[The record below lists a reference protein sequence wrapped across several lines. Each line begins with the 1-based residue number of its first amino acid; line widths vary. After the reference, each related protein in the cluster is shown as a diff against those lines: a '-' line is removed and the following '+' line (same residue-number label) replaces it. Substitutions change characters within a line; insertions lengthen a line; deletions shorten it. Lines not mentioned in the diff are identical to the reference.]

1 MILFYSVQIKAK
13 FRKERVY
20 KMDDGHGR
28 QSFFSALFDKIKGRN
43 ENLSADDEIMDYL
56 NTEEFNDI
64 APFQK
69 EMIEN
74 ILDFDDLYVN
84 DVMTHRTDIVGV
96 EISSELKDAVRL
108 IIDEGFSRIPVYKD
122 DIDSITG
129 VLFAKD
135 LLTLV
140 FQESLEQHTI
150 SDFVREVIYVPE
162 TNSCAEIFEQLTAK
176 KMQIAVVLD
185 EYGGTAG
192 IVTME
197 DLLEAIVGNIQDEY
211 DDEEAEIEQI
221 TPNMFDCL
229 GTAHPD
235 DVARD
240 VGFDLPQDKEY
251 DTMAGFFIDLL
262 GRIPKN
268 GENPTVIC
276 DDIKFDAIIVN
287 DNRIE
292 RIRINRMNREN

>member
-1 MILFYSVQIKAK
+1 
-13 FRKERVY
+13 
-20 KMDDGHGR
+20 MDDGHGR
-28 QSFFSALFDKIKGRN
+28 QSFFSALFEKIKGRN
-43 ENLSADDEIMDYL
+43 ENQSTDDEIMDYL
-56 NTEEFNDI
+56 NTEEFDDI

-84 DVMTHRTDIVGV
+84 DVMTHRTDIAGV
-96 EISSELKDAVRL
+96 EVDSPLKDALRL
-108 IIDEGFSRIPVYKD
+108 IIDEGFSRIPVYKE
-122 DIDSITG
+122 DIDSIVG

-135 LLTLV
+135 LLTLALD
-140 FQESLEQHTI
+140 ESIEEHTI
-150 SDFVREVIYVPE
+150 SDFMREVIYVPE
-162 TNSCAEIFEQLTAK
+162 TNSCAELFEQLTAK

-229 GTAHPD
+229 GSAHPF
-235 DVARD
+235 DVAKA
-240 VGFDLPQDKEY
+240 VGFSLPEDKEY

-262 GRIPKN
+262 GRIPQN
-268 GENPTVIC
+268 GENPTVSY
-276 DDIKFDAIIVN
+276 DSVSFNALIVN

-292 RIRINRMNREN
+292 RIRITRT

>member
-1 MILFYSVQIKAK
+1 
-13 FRKERVY
+13 
-20 KMDDGHGR
+20 MDDGHGR
-28 QSFFSALFDKIKGRN
+28 QSFFSALFEKIKGRN
-43 ENLSADDEIMDYL
+43 ENQSTDDEIMDYL
-56 NTEEFNDI
+56 NTEEFDDI

-84 DVMTHRTDIVGV
+84 DVMTHRTDIAGV
-96 EISSELKDAVRL
+96 EVDSPLKDALRL
-108 IIDEGFSRIPVYKD
+108 IIDEGFSRIPVYKE

-135 LLTLV
+135 LLTLALD
-140 FQESLEQHTI
+140 ESIEEHTI
-150 SDFVREVIYVPE
+150 SDFMRKVIYVPE
-162 TNSCAEIFEQLTAK
+162 TNSCAELFEQLTAK

-229 GTAHPD
+229 GSAHPF
-235 DVARD
+235 DVAKA
-240 VGFDLPQDKEY
+240 VGFSLPEDKEY

-262 GRIPKN
+262 GRIPQN
-268 GENPTVIC
+268 GENPTVSY
-276 DDIKFDAIIVN
+276 DSVSFNALIVN

-292 RIRINRMNREN
+292 RIRITRT

>member
-1 MILFYSVQIKAK
+1 
-13 FRKERVY
+13 
-20 KMDDGHGR
+20 MDDGHGR
-28 QSFFSALFDKIKGRN
+28 QSFFSALFEKIKGRN
-43 ENLSADDEIMDYL
+43 ENQSTDDEIMDYL
-56 NTEEFNDI
+56 NTEEFDDI

-84 DVMTHRTDIVGV
+84 DVMTHRTDIAGV
-96 EISSELKDAVRL
+96 EVDSPLKDALRL
-108 IIDEGFSRIPVYKD
+108 IIDEGFSRIPVYKE

-135 LLTLV
+135 LLTLALD
-140 FQESLEQHTI
+140 ESIEEHTI
-150 SDFVREVIYVPE
+150 SDFMRKVIYVPE
-162 TNSCAEIFEQLTAK
+162 TNSCAELFEQLTAK

-229 GTAHPD
+229 GSAHPF
-235 DVARD
+235 DVAKT
-240 VGFDLPQDKEY
+240 VGFSLPEDKEY

-262 GRIPKN
+262 GRIPQN
-268 GENPTVIC
+268 GENPTVSY
-276 DDIKFDAIIVN
+276 DSVSFNALIVN

-292 RIRINRMNREN
+292 RIRITRT

>member
-1 MILFYSVQIKAK
+1 
-13 FRKERVY
+13 
-20 KMDDGHGR
+20 MDDGHGR
-28 QSFFSALFDKIKGRN
+28 QSFFSAFFDKIKGKN
-43 ENLSADDEIMDYL
+43 ENQSTDDEIMDYL
-56 NTEEFNDI
+56 NTEEFDDI

-96 EISSELKDAVRL
+96 EISSSLRDAVRL

-135 LLTLV
+135 LLELV
-140 FQESLEQHTI
+140 FQENLEQHTI
-150 SDFVREVIYVPE
+150 SDFMREVIYVPE
-162 TNSCAEIFEQLTAK
+162 TNSCAELFEQLTAK

-229 GTAHPD
+229 GSAHPD
-235 DVARD
+235 DVSKA
-240 VGFDLPQDKEY
+240 VGFRLPEDKEY

-262 GRIPKN
+262 GRIPQN
-268 GENPTVIC
+268 GENPTVSY
-276 DDIKFDAIIVN
+276 DNVKFDAIIVN

-292 RIRINRMNREN
+292 RIRINRINKEN